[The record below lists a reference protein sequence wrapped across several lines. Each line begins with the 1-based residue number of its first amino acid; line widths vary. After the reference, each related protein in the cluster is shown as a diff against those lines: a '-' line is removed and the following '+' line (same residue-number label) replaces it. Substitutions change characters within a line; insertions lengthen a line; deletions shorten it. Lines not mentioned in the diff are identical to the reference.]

1 MKEKLSRHFE
11 AVMELVTGHFVVIS
25 TFNGQENVHAIKK
38 NVMTA
43 KKSKNRNWPML
54 FQNKNVLFY
63 L

>member
-1 MKEKLSRHFE
+1 
-11 AVMELVTGHFVVIS
+11 MELVTGHFMVIS

-43 KKSKNRNWPML
+43 KKSKNRNWPVL

-63 L
+63 F